1 LSFKKLLILIVVF
14 KETISLIYLQTFMN
28 KTILVLTDFSENSWT
43 AITYASYLAKEFNWR
58 VQLLH
63 TYSSTIKD
71 NINIQFENP
80 AFISQKERAES
91 LLEEWRKRLDNAF
104 PNLGCEM
111 LCLPGDLIKTVLD
124 LLPQQEYTFIV
135 MGAKGKGMIK
145 KAFLGSNT
153 FALIKKSPIGVLAIP
168 ITFTKF
174 QLLNVGLLSNFKE
187 SEYDLLGS
195 FTSLLSTN
203 FKLSLL
209 HVTQKYIS
217 PKQEDVEE
225 WKQKLSSKFSFYQ
238 IDYLEKN
245 AVNRLD
251 YNMPIPRCI
260 EYMVEQGG
268 IDLLLVSYSPKSFFK
283 SLFSR
288 NLTKAIYRNLA
299 VPTFFKSS

>member
-1 LSFKKLLILIVVF
+1 
-14 KETISLIYLQTFMN
+14 MN

-43 AITYASYLAKEFNWR
+43 AITYASYLAREFNWT

-63 TYSSTIKD
+63 TFTSIIKD
-71 NINIQFENP
+71 NINLQLENTS
-80 AFISQKERAES
+80 FISPKEQGEDM
-91 LLEEWRKRLDNAF
+91 LVEWRARLDNVF
-104 PNLGCEM
+104 PNLRCEM

-124 LLPQQEYTFIV
+124 LLHQHEYSFIV

-153 FALIKKSPIGVLAIP
+153 FALIKKSPIGVLAVP

-174 QLLNVGLLSNFKE
+174 QLLNIGLLSNFKE

-195 FTSLLSTN
+195 FTTRLPTN
-203 FKLSLL
+203 FKLTLL

-217 PKQEDVEE
+217 PKQEDIEE
-225 WKQKLSSKFSFYQ
+225 WKKKLSSRFSLNE

-260 EYMVEQGG
+260 AYMVETGA
-268 IDLLLVSYSPKSFFK
+268 IDFLLVSYSPKSFFK
-283 SLFSR
+283 SMFSR

>member
-1 LSFKKLLILIVVF
+1 
-14 KETISLIYLQTFMN
+14 MN

-43 AITYASYLAKEFNWR
+43 AINYAAHLAKKFNWKI
-58 VQLLH
+58 QLLH
-63 TYSSTIKD
+63 TYTNTIKD
-71 NINIQFENP
+71 SINTQLENT
-80 AFISQKERAES
+80 AFISQKEQAES
-91 LLEEWRKRLDNAF
+91 MLVECRTRLDNAF
-104 PNLGCEM
+104 PNLSCEM
-111 LCLPGDLIKTVLD
+111 LCLPGGLIKIVLD
-124 LLPQQEYTFIV
+124 LLKINEYTFIV

-153 FALIKKSPIGVLAIP
+153 FALIKKSPIGVLAVP

-187 SEYDLLGS
+187 SESDLLGS
-195 FTSLLSTN
+195 ITTQLSTN

-217 PKQEDVEE
+217 PKQEDIEE
-225 WKQKLSSKFSFYQ
+225 WKQKLSSKFSFDQ
-238 IDYLEKN
+238 IAYLEKN

-260 EYMVEQGG
+260 EYMVEIGG

-299 VPTFFKSS
+299 VPTFFKND